1 EKTGWVTAEQRNN
14 FAAGAE
20 VEFFGPKLC
29 NTRYV
34 IPELFDENM
43 EVLEVARHPRQIV
56 RFRAPFKLNEYDM
69 FRRV

>member
-1 EKTGWVTAEQRNN
+1 
-14 FAAGAE
+14 
-20 VEFFGPKLC
+20 
-29 NTRYV
+29 V